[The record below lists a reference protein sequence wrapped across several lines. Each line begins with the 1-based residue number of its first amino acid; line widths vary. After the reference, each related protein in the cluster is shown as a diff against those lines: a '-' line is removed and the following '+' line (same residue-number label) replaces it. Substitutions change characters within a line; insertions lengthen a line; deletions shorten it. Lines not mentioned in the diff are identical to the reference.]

1 METSTSLKSAWD
13 TPGGACHRE
22 RANPVRQ
29 RRDEWA
35 QRCMQRRSE
44 GGSGLTAAPAS
55 KLLTAS
61 FHSFLMALICSA
73 ISVLAMDIC
82 NHRRGRKG
90 RTGMGGREISLV
102 FGGKTK
108 NMF

>member
-1 METSTSLKSAWD
+1 
-13 TPGGACHRE
+13 
-22 RANPVRQ
+22 
-29 RRDEWA
+29 
-35 QRCMQRRSE
+35 
-44 GGSGLTAAPAS
+44 
-55 KLLTAS
+55 
-61 FHSFLMALICSA
+61 MALICSA

-108 NMF
+108 IMF